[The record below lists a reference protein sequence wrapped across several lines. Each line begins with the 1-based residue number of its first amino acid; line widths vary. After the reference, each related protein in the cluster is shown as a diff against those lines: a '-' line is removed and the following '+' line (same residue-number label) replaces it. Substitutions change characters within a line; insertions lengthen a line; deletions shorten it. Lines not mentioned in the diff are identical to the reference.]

1 VAAGAAARFKEEK
14 LMHHRRLVT
23 AFVMA
28 AAVGF
33 AAAPGAE
40 AQELPAPAQP
50 AVEVTPELLERFV
63 EVYPD
68 IMVIAQS
75 AQNELATA
83 ETEESAQA
91 IQAEAREQIA
101 ATLEAAEF
109 TVVEY
114 EAIVARL
121 NEDEALR
128 AEFERLLREE
138 LERRSG

>member
-1 VAAGAAARFKEEK
+1 
-14 LMHHRRLVT
+14 MHYRRLVT
-23 AFVMA
+23 AFALA
-28 AAVGF
+28 AAVGLG
-33 AAAPGAE
+33 AATGVE
-40 AQELPAPAQP
+40 AQEVPAPVQP

-75 AQNELATA
+75 AQIELATA

-91 IQAEAREQIA
+91 IEAKAREQIA
-101 ATLEAAEF
+101 ATLEEAEF
-109 TVVEY
+109 TMVEY

-121 NEDEALR
+121 SEDEALR
-128 AEFERLLREE
+128 AEFGRLLEAE